1 MLKRLTMRPNGVVS
15 KKYIGAWTML
25 LRSRQCSVVEA
36 RMVPRTMEIQPT
48 HTKKACVMPMTK

>member
-1 MLKRLTMRPNGVVS
+1 MRPNGVVS